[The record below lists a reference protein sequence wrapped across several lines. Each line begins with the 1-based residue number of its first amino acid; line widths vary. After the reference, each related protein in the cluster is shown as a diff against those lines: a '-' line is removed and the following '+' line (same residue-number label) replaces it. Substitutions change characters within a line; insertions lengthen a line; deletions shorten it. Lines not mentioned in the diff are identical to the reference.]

1 VDGRVAWV
9 ALLAWLTSIAWSRGP
24 VVCCS
29 PLWATSH
36 HLPGILTHNAAPS
49 MGKRNGRDGRRRAS
63 RKGGLSLSRLRRPGS
78 AGMKSDGPGQRVG
91 RGILSLS
98 PAWIAVGSVICGF
111 ILRTVSYDTPNQLT
125 MLLRL
130 SPLRTV

>member
-1 VDGRVAWV
+1 MDGRVAWV

-36 HLPGILTHNAAPS
+36 HLFGILTHNTVPS
-49 MGKRNGRDGRRRAS
+49 MGKREWSRRLS
-63 RKGGLSLSRLRRPGS
+63 EGEPPSGLCWSRLRWQGS
-78 AGMKSDGPGQRVG
+78 AGMNAAGPGQRVG

-111 ILRTVSYDTPNQLT
+111 ILRTVS
-125 MLLRL
+125 
-130 SPLRTV
+130 